1 MSPTILNYALE
12 ALKRRKHT
20 CKLNDLA
27 PGALLPFTKPGT
39 VKGSGCGGRAPSPEG
54 GALPGLWPSL
64 PSHARAEVEGRVEFD
79 LTACE
84 AEDQPCGSTRP
95 TPVPKDQKRLL
106 EVSLAT
112 WDPEGGRYV
121 MDIHLASALNHL
133 ATCGLK
139 RRTE

>member
-1 MSPTILNYALE
+1 MAVAHRPLRE
-12 ALKRRKHT
+12 EH
-20 CKLNDLA
+20 CLA
-27 PGALLPFTKPGT
+27 SAPHSKP
-39 VKGSGCGGRAPSPEG
+39 P
-54 GALPGLWPSL
+54 W
-64 PSHARAEVEGRVEFD
+64 AEEEGRVEID

-84 AEDQPCGSTRP
+84 AEDQPGGSTRP

-139 RRTE
+139 RRAEWSPMPRTVRPKARQDDE